1 MEYGLY
7 IIEVDGETAIL
18 VPTKSQAL
26 DYEGR
31 NGRGIVKSISI
42 CNGSFSD
49 DATIRL
55 FLDDGT
61 NEVSVVE
68 NLVIPAGVT
77 LFLNEDLSFNNS
89 ILSMQL
95 TVAGTDPKIR
105 VIVK

>member
-7 IIEVDGETAIL
+7 IIEAAGTTVL
-18 VPTKSQAL
+18 VPAKSQTL

-42 CNGSFSD
+42 CNGSSSNA
-49 DATIRL
+49 ATVRL
-55 FLDDGT
+55 FLDDTT
-61 NEVSVVE
+61 NEVSIVE

-89 ILSMQL
+89 VLSMQL
-95 TVAGTDPKIR
+95 TVAGTSPNIK